1 MSEKTPLKVIFKA
14 SLVPPM
20 QEILAPV
27 DFLLKLEES
36 IEQSLS
42 GWRAP
47 RDVNVDWH
55 DSVTASNHRVGVV
68 IVSTSIGTASH

>member
-1 MSEKTPLKVIFKA
+1 MFLKA

-42 GWRAP
+42 GWRAS
-47 RDVNVDWH
+47 RDINVYRH
-55 DSVTASNHRVGVV
+55 NSVTASNHRVGVV
-68 IVSTSIGTASH
+68 IVTTSIGTASH